1 MNGTWYGPV
10 LVTTTAS
17 IRIHQAR
24 PNNTPA
30 DVEVTFLRV
39 EASQSAQ
46 QPWQW
51 EGKEGGRRLKN
62 GHGTDRA
69 DRRLGVG
76 SGNRAADKEGGE
88 RAKRWRK
95 EPERQRAER
104 ECEVGSIAGEGRDGG
119 CGEGSGAEVQSGH

>member
-62 GHGTDRA
+62 GHGTDR
-69 DRRLGVG
+69 DRSAGVVG
-76 SGNRAADKEGGE
+76 RWKPGGGQGRRRESEEVAE
-88 RAKRWRK
+88 RAG
-95 EPERQRAER
+95 EAE
-104 ECEVGSIAGEGRDGG
+104 SGEG
-119 CGEGSGAEVQSGH
+119 V